1 MNEAFSD
8 IPESWR
14 MIGIPIT
21 RPEDDHQV
29 AVYEDPDA
37 PENTAG
43 IHVINGYRG
52 SAWTKKEIELF
63 AEGDFEQG
71 LGVVLGLLATAS
83 IAHLEGAGRYPPLP
97 EITDI

>member
-21 RPEDDHQV
+21 RPEDDRQV
-29 AVYEDPDA
+29 AIFEDPEA
-37 PENTAG
+37 SENTAN

-52 SAWTKKEIELF
+52 SVWTREEIGQF
-63 AEGDFEQG
+63 AEGDFERG

-97 EITDI
+97 